1 MTKWLQ
7 RLRGALG
14 MGALW
19 SVILTV
25 VGSVIIAWP
34 GGVTGHPY
42 MTFFVRF
49 VAQFTLLGFLGG
61 VTFSTVLSLVEG
73 RSRFREMSIARFAAW
88 GACGGFMMWG
98 LSDAVG
104 VAVSK
109 LFFGPTPPP
118 VLNWVGRTP
127 GITYVLLGAV
137 SAAMVLMLAR
147 LVGAAEEA
155 ESAGLGEDEFD
166 EGEEPGLI
174 AGVEEWRA
182 DVVRAGV
189 RRGAQP
195 FGR

>member
-7 RLRGALG
+7 RLRGAFG

-19 SVILTV
+19 SVIWTV

-61 VTFSTVLSLVEG
+61 LTFSAVLSLVEG

-137 SAAMVLMLAR
+137 SAAMVLALAR